1 VHLLPAVA
9 IQSVDFSVVK
19 SLFMPD
25 SSGAF
30 IKASLE
36 MHALITSP
44 SERFHIARCS
54 MVLQKQQIKNGK
66 HPPFI
71 RVQKKSNHLQGNLFV
86 LDLDNF
92 YFTNQLPI

>member
-1 VHLLPAVA
+1 VHLLQEAVA
-9 IQSVDFSVVK
+9 TIQSVDFTIK

-30 IKASLE
+30 IKAYLE

-54 MVLQKQQIKNGK
+54 MAVQKQQIKNGK
-66 HPPFI
+66 HPPCFI
-71 RVQKKSNHLQGNLFV
+71 RF
-86 LDLDNF
+86 
-92 YFTNQLPI
+92 PIKATICKAIFSF

>member
-1 VHLLPAVA
+1 
-9 IQSVDFSVVK
+9 
-19 SLFMPD
+19 MPD

-54 MVLQKQQIKNGK
+54 MALQKQQKLKMESI
-66 HPPFI
+66 
-71 RVQKKSNHLQGNLFV
+71 HLSSG
-86 LDLDNF
+86 
-92 YFTNQLPI
+92 PGAK

>member
-1 VHLLPAVA
+1 MTTPSVHLLTSVA
-9 IQSVDFSVVK
+9 IQSVDFSVK

-54 MVLQKQQIKNGK
+54 MALQKQQIKNGK

-71 RVQKKSNHLQGNLFV
+71 RVQNKATICKAIFLF
-86 LDLDNF
+86 
-92 YFTNQLPI
+92 

>member
-1 VHLLPAVA
+1 MLEEVPARRLATPALLVNHNIPHQEGGELGDSTTSVHLLSSVA
-9 IQSVDFSVVK
+9 IQSVDFSVK

-54 MVLQKQQIKNGK
+54 MVLQKQ
-66 HPPFI
+66 
-71 RVQKKSNHLQGNLFV
+71 
-86 LDLDNF
+86 
-92 YFTNQLPI
+92 